1 MSEFRFRRMRSR
13 QEIFALTCPNSD
25 ICYPKSEIM
34 SSRLF
39 LVNVEPP
46 EIRVAE
52 VRDGRLFDLDIERGQ
67 RLLGNI
73 YKGRVEN
80 IVTGMDAAFV
90 DIGHKR
96 NALLY
101 VGDIVS
107 EKIGPINQLIQ
118 PRQEIL
124 VQVARPPVGTKG
136 ARVTSRLSLP
146 GRAAILVAG
155 GDGTGVSKR
164 ISSEEER
171 TRLRRIADRLR
182 PLDHGVI
189 IRTEADG
196 LSEAQIGADIALLLR
211 QLNAII
217 ANGRESRAPA
227 LVHEDLGLLGR
238 IARDRL
244 SDDVSAIYIDSRSV
258 VETFAAQIRELA
270 PQLARLIQFYDEPT
284 PLFERF
290 GVARD
295 VELAAQRSV
304 PLPRGGSIAIDEA
317 EALVAIDVNTGS
329 FTSKKGLAE
338 TVVMTNLEAVEEIA
352 RQLRTRDL
360 GGIIVV
366 DFIDMDKTR
375 DRVKVLNA
383 LENALKDDRNRTR
396 IVQVSP
402 SGLVEMTRRRE
413 SQSLRTA
420 LGEPCPRCGGSGF
433 VARGE
438 SVAIDA
444 RRQIRALSIGQN
456 GEQFIVQL
464 HPATACDFIGEDGEW
479 TRALERETD
488 AKIWVRADEMLPT
501 DCTHIERI
509 AMNAPK
515 PRDLAV
521 GALLPLPASAR
532 FYPAQ
537 GPQFCVL
544 NQTLI
549 ALDSLPE
556 KTEGVYASG
565 LIEIVETG
573 RHFVIG
579 KLVS

>member
-1 MSEFRFRRMRSR
+1 
-13 QEIFALTCPNSD
+13 
-25 ICYPKSEIM
+25 M
-34 SSRLF
+34 SSRIF
-39 LVNVEPP
+39 LVNVEAP

-52 VRDGRLFDLDIERGQ
+52 VRDGRLFDLDFERGG

-90 DIGHKR
+90 DIGGKR

-107 EKIGPINQLIQ
+107 ERLGPISQLIQ

-136 ARVTSRLSLP
+136 ARVTMRLSLP

-171 TRLRRIADRLR
+171 ARLRRVADRLR
-182 PLDHGVI
+182 PLDHGLI

-196 LSEAQIGADIALLLR
+196 LSEAEIGDDVALLMR
-211 QLNAII
+211 QLSAVT
-217 ANGRESRAPA
+217 ANGARAGAPA

-244 SDDVSAIYIDSRSV
+244 SDDVSAIYIDSRAIAES
-258 VETFAAQIRELA
+258 FAAQIRQMA
-270 PQLARLIQFYDEPT
+270 PHLARLIQFYDEPT
-284 PLFERF
+284 PLFQRF
-290 GVARD
+290 GIERD
-295 VELAAQRSV
+295 VALAAERSV
-304 PLPRGGSIAIDEA
+304 PLPRGGSIVIDEA

-329 FTSKKGLAE
+329 FTGKKGLAE
-338 TVVMTNLEAVEEIA
+338 TVVATNLEAATEIA
-352 RQLRTRDL
+352 RQLRARDL

-383 LENALKDDRNRTR
+383 LETALKDDRNRTR

-413 SQSLRTA
+413 NQSLRAA

-438 SVAIDA
+438 SVAIET
-444 RRQIRALSIGQN
+444 RRQLRALASGHD
-456 GEQFIVQL
+456 GARFLVRM
-464 HPATACDFIGEDGEW
+464 HPATACDFLGEDGEW
-479 TRALERETD
+479 TRALERET
-488 AKIWVRADEMLPT
+488 AAQIWLCADEDLPT
-501 DCTHIERI
+501 DHAHVEPL
-509 AMNAPK
+509 ALSAPK
-515 PRDLAV
+515 PRELAP
-521 GALLPLPASAR
+521 GALLPLPAGAR
-532 FYPAQ
+532 FYPAE

-544 NQTLI
+544 NQTLV
-549 ALDSLPE
+549 ALDTLPE
-556 KTEGVYASG
+556 RIEGVYQAG
-565 LIEIVETG
+565 ILEIVQTN
-573 RHFVIG
+573 RHFATA
-579 KLVS
+579 KLAGA

>member
-1 MSEFRFRRMRSR
+1 
-13 QEIFALTCPNSD
+13 
-25 ICYPKSEIM
+25 M
-34 SSRLF
+34 SSRIF

-52 VRDGRLFDLDIERGQ
+52 VRGGRLFDLDIERGG

-90 DIGHKR
+90 DIGKKR

-107 EKIGPINQLIQ
+107 EKLGPINTLIQ

-136 ARVTSRLSLP
+136 ARVTTRLSFP

-155 GDGTGVSKR
+155 GDGAGVSKR
-164 ISSEEER
+164 IGSEEER

-182 PLDHGVI
+182 PLDHGLI

-196 LSEAQIGADIALLLR
+196 MTESEISADVDLLMR
-211 QLNAII
+211 QLNTVT
-217 ANGRESRAPA
+217 RAGNLAAAPN
-227 LVHEDLGLLGR
+227 LIHEDLGLLGR

-244 SDDVSAIYIDSRSV
+244 SDDVSAIYIDAPDV
-258 VETFAAQIRELA
+258 AAAFAAQIRELA
-270 PQLARLIQFYDEPT
+270 PQLERLVQFYDEPT
-284 PLFERF
+284 PLFQRF
-290 GVARD
+290 GIEKDVA
-295 VELAAQRSV
+295 LAAERQV
-304 PLPRGGSIAIDEA
+304 PLPRGGSIVIDEA

-329 FTSKKGLAE
+329 FTGKKGLSE
-338 TVVMTNLEAVEEIA
+338 TVVATNLEAVDEIA
-352 RQLRTRDL
+352 RQLRARDL

-383 LENALKDDRNRTR
+383 LESALKDDRNRTR

-413 SQSLRTA
+413 SQSLRAA
-420 LGEPCPRCGGSGF
+420 LGEPCPRCEGSGF

-444 RRQIRALSIGQN
+444 RRQLRSLAQGAPN
-456 GEQFIVQL
+456 AQFLVRM
-464 HPATACDFIGEDGEW
+464 HPATATDFLGEDGEW
-479 TRALERETD
+479 TRAIERETG
-488 AKIWVRADEMLPT
+488 AQIWLRIGEDLPT
-501 DCTHIERI
+501 DEAQIERL
-509 AMNAPK
+509 APTAAT
-515 PRDLAV
+515 PRAFAV
-521 GALLPLPASAR
+521 GTLVPLPMGAR

-544 NQTLI
+544 NEILI
-549 ALDSLPE
+549 ALDTLPE
-556 KTEGVYASG
+556 KIEGVYNSG
-565 LIEIVETG
+565 LIEIVESG
-573 RHFVIG
+573 RHYASG
-579 KLVS
+579 KLTS

>member
-1 MSEFRFRRMRSR
+1 
-13 QEIFALTCPNSD
+13 
-25 ICYPKSEIM
+25 M
-34 SSRLF
+34 SSRIF

-52 VRDGRLFDLDIERGQ
+52 VRDGRLFDLDIERGG

-90 DIGHKR
+90 DIGKKR

-101 VGDIVS
+101 VGDIVAP
-107 EKIGPINQLIQ
+107 KLGPIQTLIQ

-136 ARVTSRLSLP
+136 ARVTTRLSFP

-155 GDGTGVSKR
+155 GDGAGVSKR
-164 ISSEEER
+164 IASEEER
-171 TRLRRIADRLR
+171 ARLRRIADRVR
-182 PLDHGVI
+182 PLDHGLI
-189 IRTEADG
+189 IRTEAEG
-196 LSEAQIGADIALLLR
+196 MNEAEIGADADLLMR
-211 QLNAII
+211 QLSAVT
-217 ANGRESRAPA
+217 RAGNLAAAPS

-244 SDDVSAIYIDSRSV
+244 NDDVSAIYIDSRAV
-258 VETFAAQIRELA
+258 AAAFAAQIRDLA
-270 PQLARLIQFYDEPT
+270 PQLERLIQFYDEPT
-284 PLFERF
+284 PLFQRF
-290 GVARD
+290 GIERD
-295 VELAAQRSV
+295 VALAAERQV
-304 PLPRGGSIAIDEA
+304 PLPRGGSIVIDEA

-329 FTSKKGLAE
+329 FTGKKGLSE
-338 TVVMTNLEAVEEIA
+338 TVVATNLEAVDEIA
-352 RQLRTRDL
+352 RQLRARDL

-383 LENALKDDRNRTR
+383 LESALKDDRNRTR

-413 SQSLRTA
+413 SQSLRAA
-420 LGEPCPRCGGSGF
+420 LGEPCPRCEGSGF

-438 SVAIDA
+438 SVAIEA
-444 RRQIRALSIGQN
+444 RRQLRSLAQN
-456 GEQFIVQL
+456 ARDARFLVRL
-464 HPATACDFIGEDGEW
+464 HPATATDFLGEDGEW
-479 TRALERETD
+479 TRALELETG
-488 AKIWVRADEMLPT
+488 AQIWLRTDENQPT
-501 DCTHIERI
+501 DTAQIDALASTAATPH
-509 AMNAPK
+509 AF
-515 PRDLAV
+515 AV
-521 GALLPLPASAR
+521 GALVPLPAGTR

-544 NQTLI
+544 NEILV
-549 ALDSLPE
+549 ALDTLPE
-556 KTEGVYASG
+556 KFEGVYGSG
-565 LIEIVETG
+565 LIEIVESG
-573 RHFVIG
+573 RHYASG
-579 KLVS
+579 KLTA

>member
-1 MSEFRFRRMRSR
+1 
-13 QEIFALTCPNSD
+13 
-25 ICYPKSEIM
+25 M
-34 SSRLF
+34 SSRIF

-52 VRDGRLFDLDIERGQ
+52 VRGGRLFDLDIERGG

-90 DIGHKR
+90 DIGKKR

-101 VGDIVS
+101 VGDIVTS
-107 EKIGPINQLIQ
+107 KLGPINTLIQ
-118 PRQEIL
+118 PRQELL

-136 ARVTSRLSLP
+136 ARVTTRLSFP

-155 GDGTGVSKR
+155 GDGSGVSKR

-171 TRLRRIADRLR
+171 SRLRRIADRLR
-182 PLDHGVI
+182 PLDHGLI

-196 LSEAQIGADIALLLR
+196 LSEAEIGADVDLLMR
-211 QLNAII
+211 QLNTVLAS
-217 ANGRESRAPA
+217 GREAAAPS

-244 SDDVSAIYIDSRSV
+244 SDDVSAIYLDSRDV
-258 VETFAAQIRELA
+258 AETFRGQIRELA
-270 PQLARLIQFYDEPT
+270 PHLARLIQFYDEPM
-284 PLFERF
+284 PLFQRF
-290 GVARD
+290 GIDRD
-295 VELAAQRSV
+295 VALAAERQV
-304 PLPRGGSIAIDEA
+304 PLPRGGSIVIDEA

-329 FTSKKGLAE
+329 FTGKKGLAE
-338 TVVMTNLEAVEEIA
+338 TVVATNLEAVAEIA
-352 RQLRTRDL
+352 RQLRARDL

-383 LENALKDDRNRTR
+383 LETALKDDRNRTR

-413 SQSLRTA
+413 SQSLRAA
-420 LGEPCPRCGGSGF
+420 LGEPCPRCGGAGF

-444 RRQIRALSIGQN
+444 RRQIRALASGIEGA
-456 GEQFIVQL
+456 QFLVQM

-479 TRALERETD
+479 VRALELETT
-488 AKIWVRADEMLPT
+488 AQIWLRADENLPT
-501 DCTHIERI
+501 DHAHFERI
-509 AMNAPK
+509 ASP
-515 PRDLAV
+515 PRALEV
-521 GALLPLPASAR
+521 GALLPLPMGAR
-532 FYPAQ
+532 FYPAE

-544 NQTLI
+544 NQTLV
-549 ALDSLPE
+549 ALDTLPE
-556 KTEGVYASG
+556 KVEGSYKAGV
-565 LIEIVETG
+565 IEIVESG
-573 RHFVIG
+573 RHYAIG
-579 KLVS
+579 KLNGF

>member
-1 MSEFRFRRMRSR
+1 
-13 QEIFALTCPNSD
+13 
-25 ICYPKSEIM
+25 M
-34 SSRLF
+34 SSRIF

-52 VRDGRLFDLDIERGQ
+52 VRAGRLFDLDIERGG

-90 DIGHKR
+90 DIGKKR

-101 VGDIVS
+101 VGDIIT
-107 EKIGPINQLIQ
+107 EKLGPIQTLIQ

-136 ARVTSRLSLP
+136 ARVTTRLSFP

-155 GDGTGVSKR
+155 GEGSGVSKR
-164 ISSEEER
+164 IASEEER
-171 TRLRRIADRLR
+171 TRLRRIADRVR
-182 PLDHGVI
+182 PLDHGLIV
-189 IRTEADG
+189 RTEAEG
-196 LSEAQIGADIALLLR
+196 MNEAEIAADVQLLLR
-211 QLNAII
+211 QLS
-217 ANGRESRAPA
+217 GVTQSGESAAAPG

-244 SDDVSAIYIDSRSV
+244 NDDVSAIYIDSRAV
-258 VETFAAQIRELA
+258 AATFAAQIRELA
-270 PQLARLIQFYDEPT
+270 PHLERLIQFYDEPT

-290 GVARD
+290 GIERD
-295 VELAAQRSV
+295 VQLAAERQV
-304 PLPRGGSIAIDEA
+304 PLPRGGSIVIDEA

-329 FTSKKGLAE
+329 FTGKKGLAE
-338 TVVMTNLEAVEEIA
+338 TVIATNLEAVAEIA

-383 LENALKDDRNRTR
+383 LESALKDDRNRTR

-413 SQSLRTA
+413 SQSLRAA

-438 SVAIDA
+438 SVAIQA
-444 RRQIRALSIGQN
+444 RRQLRALAQGTSGA
-456 GEQFIVQL
+456 QFLVRL
-464 HPATACDFIGEDGEW
+464 HPATACDFLGEDGEW
-479 TRALERETD
+479 AHALELEIE
-488 AKIWVRADEMLPT
+488 AKIWLRADEDLPT
-501 DCTHIERI
+501 DEAQIERL
-509 AMNAPK
+509 ARSAAT
-515 PRDLAV
+515 PRDLLASTLV
-521 GALLPLPASAR
+521 PLPLGAR

-537 GPQFCVL
+537 GPQFCVI
-544 NQTLI
+544 NEILI
-549 ALDSLPE
+549 ALDTLPE
-556 KTEGVYASG
+556 KVEGVYRAG
-565 LIEIVETG
+565 LIEIVESN
-573 RHFVIG
+573 RHYASG
-579 KLVS
+579 KLTS

>member
-1 MSEFRFRRMRSR
+1 
-13 QEIFALTCPNSD
+13 
-25 ICYPKSEIM
+25 M
-34 SSRLF
+34 SSRIF

-80 IVTGMDAAFV
+80 IVPGMDAAFV

-171 TRLRRIADRLR
+171 VRLRRIADRLR

-196 LSEAQIGADIALLLR
+196 MSETQIGADIASLLR
-211 QLNAII
+211 QLTII
-217 ANGRESRAPA
+217 TGAAQNVGTPG
-227 LVHEDLGLLGR
+227 LIHEDLGLLGR

-244 SDDVSAIYIDSRSV
+244 SDDVSAIYIDSRAI
-258 VETFAAQIRELA
+258 VETFSAQIRELA
-270 PQLARLIQFYDEPT
+270 PSLARLIQFYDEPT

-290 GVARD
+290 GISRD

-304 PLPRGGSIAIDEA
+304 PLPRGGSIVIDEA

-338 TVVMTNLEAVEEIA
+338 TVVATNLEAVEEIA
-352 RQLRTRDL
+352 RQLRARDL

-383 LENALKDDRNRTR
+383 LESALKDDRNRTR

-420 LGEPCPRCGGSGF
+420 LGEPCPRCGGAGF

-444 RRQIRALSIGQN
+444 RRQLRALAIGQQSA
-456 GEQFIVQL
+456 QFRVEM
-464 HPATACDFIGEDGEW
+464 HPSTACDFIGDDGEW
-479 TRALERETD
+479 ARALEIETGSE
-488 AKIWVRADEMLPT
+488 IRVRADEDLPT
-501 DCTHIERI
+501 DHAHIERI
-509 AMNAPK
+509 PLAAP
-515 PRDLAV
+515 RESALET
-521 GALLPLPASAR
+521 GALVPLAKGAR
-532 FYPAQ
+532 FYPAE
-537 GPQFCVL
+537 GPQFAVL
-544 NQTLI
+544 NRTLV
-549 ALDSLPE
+549 ALDTLPE
-556 KTEGVYASG
+556 KVEGVYQSG
-565 LIEIVETG
+565 LVEITQSG
-573 RHFVIG
+573 RHFVGG
-579 KLVS
+579 KLVG

>member
-1 MSEFRFRRMRSR
+1 
-13 QEIFALTCPNSD
+13 
-25 ICYPKSEIM
+25 M
-34 SSRLF
+34 SSRIF

-52 VRDGRLFDLDIERGQ
+52 VRAGRLFDLDIERGG

-90 DIGHKR
+90 DIGSKR

-101 VGDIVS
+101 VGDIAS
-107 EKIGPINQLIQ
+107 EKLGPINQLIQ

-136 ARVTSRLSLP
+136 ARVTMRLSFP

-171 TRLRRIADRLR
+171 ARLRRIADRVR
-182 PLDHGVI
+182 PLDHGLI

-196 LSEAQIGADIALLLR
+196 MSEAEIGADVHLLMR
-211 QLNAII
+211 QLSAVTQAGNVA
-217 ANGRESRAPA
+217 AAPG

-244 SDDVSAIYIDSRSV
+244 SDDVSAIYLDSRAV
-258 VETFAAQIRELA
+258 AATFAAQIRQLA
-270 PQLARLIQFYDEPT
+270 PHLARLVQFYDEPT
-284 PLFERF
+284 PLFQRF
-290 GVARD
+290 GIDKD
-295 VELAAQRSV
+295 VELAAQRQV
-304 PLPRGGSIAIDEA
+304 PLPSGGSIVIDEA

-329 FTSKKGLAE
+329 FTGKKGLAE
-338 TVVMTNLEAVEEIA
+338 TVVATNLEAVAEIA
-352 RQLRTRDL
+352 RQLRARDL

-383 LENALKDDRNRTR
+383 LESALKDDRNRTR

-402 SGLVEMTRRRE
+402 SGLIEMTRRRE

-420 LGEPCPRCGGSGF
+420 LGEPCPRCGGAGF

-444 RRQIRALSIGQN
+444 RRQIRALAN
-456 GEQFIVQL
+456 GTSGAQFLVQM
-464 HPATACDFIGEDGEW
+464 HPATATDFLGEDGEW
-479 TRALERETD
+479 TRALELETG
-488 AKIWVRADEMLPT
+488 AQIWLRADEDLPT
-501 DCTHIERI
+501 DHAHFERI
-509 AMNAPK
+509 APSAPK
-515 PRDLAV
+515 PRLLET
-521 GALLPLPASAR
+521 GALLPLPAGAR

-544 NQTLI
+544 NQMLI
-549 ALDSLPE
+549 SLDTLPE
-556 KTEGVYASG
+556 KIEGVYQTG
-565 LIEIVETG
+565 LIEIIESS
-573 RHFVIG
+573 RHYAMG
-579 KLVS
+579 KLTS

>member
-1 MSEFRFRRMRSR
+1 
-13 QEIFALTCPNSD
+13 
-25 ICYPKSEIM
+25 M
-34 SSRLF
+34 SSRIF

-52 VRDGRLFDLDIERGQ
+52 VRDGRLFDLDIERGG

-80 IVTGMDAAFV
+80 IVSGMDAAFV
-90 DIGHKR
+90 DIGGKR

-107 EKIGPINQLIQ
+107 EKIGPIHTLIA

-136 ARVTSRLSLP
+136 ARVTTRISLP

-189 IRTEADG
+189 IRTEAEG
-196 LSEAQIGADIALLLR
+196 MSETQIGADLALLLR
-211 QLNAII
+211 QLDSII
-217 ANGRESRAPA
+217 AQGRDTGAPA
-227 LVHEDLGLLGR
+227 LIHEDLGLLGR

-244 SDDVSAIYIDSRSV
+244 SDDVSAIYLDSPAV
-258 VETFAAQIRELA
+258 AATFAAQIRELA
-270 PQLARLIQFYDEPT
+270 PQLAPLIQFYDEPT

-290 GVARD
+290 GIARD
-295 VELAAQRSV
+295 VELAAGRSV
-304 PLPRGGSIAIDEA
+304 PLPSGGSIVIDEA

-329 FTSKKGLAE
+329 FTGKKGLSE
-338 TVVMTNLEAVEEIA
+338 TVVATNLEAVAEIA
-352 RQLRTRDL
+352 RQLRVRDL

-383 LENALKDDRNRTR
+383 LESALKDDRNRTR

-413 SQSLRTA
+413 SQSLRAA

-438 SVAIDA
+438 SVAISA
-444 RRQIRALSIGQN
+444 RRQLRALSAGQSDA
-456 GEQFIVQL
+456 QFLVQM
-464 HPATACDFIGEDGEW
+464 HPSTATDFIGEDGEW
-479 TRALERETD
+479 ARALELETG
-488 AKIWVRADEMLPT
+488 AQFWLCPDEDLPT
-501 DCTHIERI
+501 DHAHIERL
-509 AMNAPK
+509 APTAK
-515 PRDLAV
+515 PPRRPPT
-521 GALLPLPASAR
+521 GALVPLPAGAR

-549 ALDSLPE
+549 SLDTLPE
-556 KTEGVYASG
+556 KIEGVYQSGLVQIIEANRHYASG
-565 LIEIVETG
+565 
-573 RHFVIG
+573 
-579 KLVS
+579 KLTS

>member
-1 MSEFRFRRMRSR
+1 MNDPAPPQS
-13 QEIFALTCPNSD
+13 
-25 ICYPKSEIM
+25 M
-34 SSRLF
+34 SSRIF

-52 VRDGRLFDLDIERGQ
+52 VRDGRLFDLDIERGG

-90 DIGHKR
+90 DIGSKR

-107 EKIGPINQLIQ
+107 EKLGPINQLIQ
-118 PRQEIL
+118 PRQEFL

-136 ARVTSRLSLP
+136 ARVTTRLSFP

-171 TRLRRIADRLR
+171 ARLRRIADRLR
-182 PLDHGVI
+182 PLDHGLI

-196 LSEAQIGADIALLLR
+196 MSEAEIGADVNLLMR
-211 QLNAII
+211 QLSAVTQSGNA
-217 ANGRESRAPA
+217 ARAPS
-227 LVHEDLGLLGR
+227 LIHEDLGLLGR

-244 SDDVSAIYIDSRSV
+244 SDDVSAIYIDSRAV
-258 VETFAAQIRELA
+258 ADAFGAQIRELA
-270 PQLARLIQFYDEPT
+270 PHLARLIQFYGEPT
-284 PLFERF
+284 PLFQRF
-290 GVARD
+290 GIDKD
-295 VELAAQRSV
+295 VELAAQRQV
-304 PLPRGGSIAIDEA
+304 PLPRGGSIVIDEA

-329 FTSKKGLAE
+329 FTGKKGLSE
-338 TVVMTNLEAVEEIA
+338 TVVATNLEAVEEIA
-352 RQLRTRDL
+352 RQLRARDL

-383 LENALKDDRNRTR
+383 LESALKDDRNRTR

-413 SQSLRTA
+413 SQSLRAA

-444 RRQIRALSIGQN
+444 RRQLRALAVGTSGA
-456 GEQFIVQL
+456 QFLVQM
-464 HPATACDFIGEDGEW
+464 HPATATDFLGEDGEW
-479 TRALERETD
+479 ARALELETD
-488 AKIWVRADEMLPT
+488 AAIWLRADEDLPT
-501 DCTHIERI
+501 DHAHIERI
-509 AMNAPK
+509 PPTATT
-515 PRDLAV
+515 PRELGV
-521 GALLPLPASAR
+521 GALLPLPAGAR
-532 FYPAQ
+532 FYPAE
-537 GPQFCVL
+537 GPQFCVV
-544 NQTLI
+544 NQILVS
-549 ALDSLPE
+549 LDTLPE
-556 KTEGVYASG
+556 KIEGVYGAG
-565 LIEIVETG
+565 LIEITESNRHYASGRVTG
-573 RHFVIG
+573 
-579 KLVS
+579 

>member
-1 MSEFRFRRMRSR
+1 
-13 QEIFALTCPNSD
+13 
-25 ICYPKSEIM
+25 M
-34 SSRLF
+34 SSRIF

-52 VRDGRLFDLDIERGQ
+52 VRDGRLFDLDIERGG

-90 DIGHKR
+90 DIGQKR

-101 VGDIVS
+101 VGDVVS
-107 EKIGPINQLIQ
+107 DKLGPINQLIQ
-118 PRQEIL
+118 PRQELL

-136 ARVTSRLSLP
+136 ARVTARLSLP

-171 TRLRRIADRLR
+171 ARLRRIADRLR

-189 IRTEADG
+189 VRTEADG
-196 LSEAQIGADIALLLR
+196 MSEADIGADVALLMR
-211 QLNAII
+211 QLTTITAS
-217 ANGRESRAPA
+217 GREAMAPS

-244 SDDVSAIYIDSRSV
+244 SDDVSAIYIDSPAV
-258 VETFAAQIRELA
+258 AATFVAQIRELA
-270 PQLARLIQFYDEPT
+270 PSLARLVQLYDEPT
-284 PLFERF
+284 PIFERF
-290 GVARD
+290 NIQRD
-295 VELAAQRSV
+295 VELAAERTV
-304 PLPRGGSIAIDEA
+304 PLPRGGSIVIDEA

-329 FTSKKGLAE
+329 FTGKKGLSE
-338 TVVMTNLEAVEEIA
+338 TVVQTNLEAVEEIA
-352 RQLRTRDL
+352 RQLRARDL

-383 LENALKDDRNRTR
+383 LESALKDDRNRTR

-413 SQSLRTA
+413 SQSLRAA
-420 LGEPCPRCGGSGF
+420 LGEPCPRCGGAGF

-444 RRQIRALSIGQN
+444 RRQIRALSVGQT
-456 GEQFIVQL
+456 GARFTVQM
-464 HPATACDFIGEDGEW
+464 HPATATDFIGEDGEW
-479 TRALERETD
+479 SRALELETG
-488 AKIWVRADEMLPT
+488 AQVWVRIDENLTT
-501 DCTHIERI
+501 DHAHIERG
-509 AMNAPK
+509 APS
-515 PRDLAV
+515 RQLEQ
-521 GALLPLPASAR
+521 GALLPLPAGAR
-532 FYPAQ
+532 FYPAE

-544 NQTLI
+544 NETLV
-549 ALDSLPE
+549 ALDTLPE
-556 KTEGVYASG
+556 KIEGVYQAG
-565 LIEIVETG
+565 VVEIVEAG
-573 RHFVIG
+573 RHFASG

>member
-1 MSEFRFRRMRSR
+1 
-13 QEIFALTCPNSD
+13 
-25 ICYPKSEIM
+25 M
-34 SSRLF
+34 SSRIF

-52 VRDGRLFDLDIERGQ
+52 VRAGRLFDLDIERGG

-73 YKGRVEN
+73 YRGRVEN

-90 DIGHKR
+90 DIGSKR

-101 VGDIVS
+101 VGDVVS
-107 EKIGPINQLIQ
+107 EKLGPINTLIQ
-118 PRQEIL
+118 PRQELL

-136 ARVTSRLSLP
+136 ARVTTRLSFP

-182 PLDHGVI
+182 PLDHGLI

-196 LSEAQIGADIALLLR
+196 MSETEIGADVDLLMR
-211 QLNAII
+211 QLSGVTQMGNA
-217 ANGRESRAPA
+217 ADAPT

-244 SDDVSAIYIDSRSV
+244 SDDVSAIYLDSRDV
-258 VETFAAQIRELA
+258 AAAFAAQIRELA
-270 PQLARLIQFYDEPT
+270 PHLARLVQFYDEPT
-284 PLFERF
+284 PLFQRF
-290 GVARD
+290 GIEKD
-295 VELAAQRSV
+295 VELAAQRQV
-304 PLPRGGSIAIDEA
+304 PLPRGGSIVIDEA

-329 FTSKKGLAE
+329 FTGRKGLAE
-338 TVVMTNLEAVEEIA
+338 TVVATNLEAVDEIA
-352 RQLRTRDL
+352 RQLRARDL

-383 LENALKDDRNRTR
+383 LESALKDDRNRTR

-413 SQSLRTA
+413 SQSLRAA

-444 RRQIRALSIGQN
+444 RRQIRALASGTN
-456 GEQFIVQL
+456 GARFLVQM
-464 HPATACDFIGEDGEW
+464 HPATATDFLGEDGEW
-479 TRALERETD
+479 TRALELET
-488 AKIWVRADEMLPT
+488 ASQIWLRIGEDLPT
-501 DCTHIERI
+501 DHAHFERI
-509 AMNAPK
+509 APTAAT
-515 PRDLAV
+515 PRALEV
-521 GALLPLPASAR
+521 GALLPLPAGAR
-532 FYPAQ
+532 FYPAE

-549 ALDSLPE
+549 ALDTLPE
-556 KTEGVYASG
+556 KIEGVYQAG

-573 RHFVIG
+573 RHYASG
-579 KLVS
+579 KLTG

>member
-1 MSEFRFRRMRSR
+1 
-13 QEIFALTCPNSD
+13 
-25 ICYPKSEIM
+25 M
-34 SSRLF
+34 SSRIF

-52 VRDGRLFDLDIERGQ
+52 VRAGRLFDLDIERGG

-90 DIGHKR
+90 DIGQKR

-101 VGDIVS
+101 VGDVVS
-107 EKIGPINQLIQ
+107 DKLGPINQLIQ
-118 PRQEIL
+118 PRQELL

-136 ARVTSRLSLP
+136 ARVTARLSLP

-171 TRLRRIADRLR
+171 ARLRRVADRLR

-196 LSEAQIGADIALLLR
+196 MSEAEIGADVALLMR
-211 QLNAII
+211 QLTGITASGTQ
-217 ANGRESRAPA
+217 AAAPT
-227 LVHEDLGLLGR
+227 LIHEDLGLLGR

-244 SDDVSAIYIDSRSV
+244 SDDVSAIYIDSPAV
-258 VETFAAQIRELA
+258 AATFVAQIRELA
-270 PQLARLIQFYDEPT
+270 PSLARLVQLYDEPT
-284 PLFERF
+284 PIFERF
-290 GVARD
+290 GIQKD

-304 PLPRGGSIAIDEA
+304 PLPRGGSIVIDEA

-329 FTSKKGLAE
+329 FTGKKGLSE
-338 TVVMTNLEAVEEIA
+338 TVVQTNLEAVEEIA
-352 RQLRTRDL
+352 RQLRARDL

-383 LENALKDDRNRTR
+383 LESALKDDRNRTR

-413 SQSLRTA
+413 SQSLRAA
-420 LGEPCPRCGGSGF
+420 LGEPCPRCGGAGF

-444 RRQIRALSIGQN
+444 RRQIRALSVGQN
-456 GEQFIVQL
+456 GARFTVQM
-464 HPATACDFIGEDGEW
+464 HPATAWDFIGEDGEW
-479 TRALERETD
+479 SRALERETG
-488 AKIWVRADEMLPT
+488 AQIWVRIDENLTT
-501 DCTHIERI
+501 DHAHIERL
-509 AMNAPK
+509 MP
-515 PRDLAV
+515 PRELEK
-521 GALLPLPASAR
+521 GALLPLPAGAR
-532 FYPAQ
+532 FYPAE

-544 NQTLI
+544 HQTLV
-549 ALDSLPE
+549 ALDTLPE
-556 KTEGVYASG
+556 KIEGVYQAG
-565 LIEIVETG
+565 VVEIVEAG
-573 RHFVIG
+573 RHFASG

>member
-1 MSEFRFRRMRSR
+1 
-13 QEIFALTCPNSD
+13 
-25 ICYPKSEIM
+25 M
-34 SSRLF
+34 SSRIF

-80 IVTGMDAAFV
+80 IVPGMDAAFV

-118 PRQEIL
+118 PRQEFL

-171 TRLRRIADRLR
+171 ARLRRIADRLR

-196 LSEAQIGADIALLLR
+196 LSETQIGADISSLLR
-211 QLNAII
+211 QLSTITVAAKNI
-217 ANGRESRAPA
+217 SAPG

-329 FTSKKGLAE
+329 FTGKKGLSE
-338 TVVMTNLEAVEEIA
+338 TVVATNLEAVEEIA
-352 RQLRTRDL
+352 RQLRARDL

-420 LGEPCPRCGGSGF
+420 LGEPCPRCGGAGF

-444 RRQIRALSIGQN
+444 RRQLRALAMAQPGA
-456 GEQFIVQL
+456 QFRVEM
-464 HPATACDFIGEDGEW
+464 HPATACDFIGDDGEW
-479 TRALERETD
+479 ARALELETG
-488 AKIWVRADEMLPT
+488 AQIWVRADEDLPT
-501 DCTHIERI
+501 DCAHIERI
-509 AMNAPK
+509 LLSAP
-515 PRDLAV
+515 RERALET
-521 GALLPLPASAR
+521 GALVPLAAGAR

-537 GPQFCVL
+537 GPQFVVL
-544 NQTLI
+544 NQTLV
-549 ALDSLPE
+549 ALDTLPE
-556 KTEGVYASG
+556 KVEGVYQAALVEITAS
-565 LIEIVETG
+565 G
-573 RHFVIG
+573 RHFANG
-579 KLVS
+579 KLAS

>member
-1 MSEFRFRRMRSR
+1 
-13 QEIFALTCPNSD
+13 
-25 ICYPKSEIM
+25 M
-34 SSRLF
+34 SSRIF
-39 LVNVEPP
+39 LVQVEPP

-52 VRDGRLFDLDIERGQ
+52 VRGGRLFDLDIERGG

-80 IVTGMDAAFV
+80 IVSGMDAAFV
-90 DIGHKR
+90 DIGQKR

-101 VGDIVS
+101 VGDIAS
-107 EKIGPINQLIQ
+107 DKIGPINQLIQ
-118 PRQEIL
+118 PRQEVL

-136 ARVTSRLSLP
+136 ARVTTRLSFP

-155 GDGTGVSKR
+155 GDGAGVSKR

-171 TRLRRIADRLR
+171 ARLRRIADRLR

-196 LSEAQIGADIALLLR
+196 MTETEIGADIALLMR
-211 QLNAII
+211 QLSAVL
-217 ANGRESRAPA
+217 ASGRGASAPS
-227 LVHEDLGLLGR
+227 LIHEDLGLLGR

-244 SDDVSAIYIDSRSV
+244 SDDVSAIYIDSRPIAQA
-258 VETFAAQIRELA
+258 FAAQIRELA
-270 PQLARLIQFYDEPT
+270 PHLARLIQPYDEPT
-284 PLFERF
+284 PLFQRF
-290 GVARD
+290 GIERD
-295 VELAAQRSV
+295 VELAAERAV
-304 PLPRGGSIAIDEA
+304 PLPRGGSIVIDEA

-329 FTSKKGLAE
+329 FTGKKGLSE
-338 TVVMTNLEAVEEIA
+338 TVVATNLEAVDEIA
-352 RQLRTRDL
+352 RQLRARDL

-413 SQSLRTA
+413 SQSLRAA

-438 SVAIDA
+438 SVAIQT
-444 RRQIRALSIGQN
+444 RRQIRALAAGTQN
-456 GEQFIVQL
+456 ARFVVQM
-464 HPATACDFIGEDGEW
+464 HPSTACDFIGEDGEW
-479 TRALERETD
+479 TRALEQQTG
-488 AKIWVRADEMLPT
+488 AQIWVRADEDSPT
-501 DCTHIERI
+501 DHAHFERVPLTTTQHALEI
-509 AMNAPK
+509 
-515 PRDLAV
+515 
-521 GALLPLPASAR
+521 GALLPLPQGAR
-532 FYPAQ
+532 FYPIE

-544 NQTLI
+544 KDQLI
-549 ALDSLPE
+549 ALDTLPE
-556 KTEGVYASG
+556 KAEGLYQSG
-565 LIEIVETG
+565 VVEVVESG
-573 RHFVIG
+573 RHFASG
-579 KLVS
+579 RLVG